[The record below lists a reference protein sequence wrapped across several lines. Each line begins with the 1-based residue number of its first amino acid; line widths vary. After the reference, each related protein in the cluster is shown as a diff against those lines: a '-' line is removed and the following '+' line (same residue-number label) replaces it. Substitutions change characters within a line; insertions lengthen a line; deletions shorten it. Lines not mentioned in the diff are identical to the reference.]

1 MMTIEQIRNVEF
13 TRGRGYRAEEV
24 DDFIDECVETLEKYR
39 QEAEEANQKMKQ
51 LAEKLVEYR
60 NEEDSIR
67 AALLNAQRAGDSVL
81 HQAEEKAK
89 ALLQEAEQAV
99 QDIHNAAQKD
109 IEDEKKEL
117 QRVKNEVSRFKQQ
130 MLTKYKEHLALINVL
145 PEAEENPAKPEET
158 SKPAEEIVMVAPV
171 EETSETVAVQPAE
184 QQALSR
190 FADLKF
196 GEDYDIEDNSEEDE
210 EERTRG
216 FFRKKNK

>member
-1 MMTIEQIRNVEF
+1 MMTLEQIRNVEF

-24 DDFIDECVETLEKYR
+24 DDFIDDCVATLEKYR

-81 HQAEEKAK
+81 REAEEKAK
-89 ALLQEAEQAV
+89 TLVQEAEQAV
-99 QDIHNAAQKD
+99 QNIHREAQKS
-109 IEDEKKEL
+109 IEAEKKEL
-117 QRVKNEVSRFKQQ
+117 ARVQQEVAHFKQQ

-145 PEAEENPAKPEET
+145 PEAEE
-158 SKPAEEIVMVAPV
+158 KPAET
-171 EETSETVAVQPAE
+171 EEAGEQFQETVTVSPSEEMPEAAPADTSE

-196 GEDYDIEDNSEEDE
+196 GEDYRIEDNADADE
-210 EERTRG
+210 ERGRG
-216 FFRKKNK
+216 FFRKKK